1 MTASGSE
8 NTYAQLYPY
17 CVSVGTARMSL
28 GKTVRVIWKRHALPF
43 PFAFSVN
50 HYGLSIEASVV
61 GNFRSYRGDLV
72 PSILLEPR

>member
-1 MTASGSE
+1 MSSYDLEQAAKLSNIRGRMTASGSE

-43 PFAFSVN
+43 PFAFF
-50 HYGLSIEASVV
+50 GKPLRA
-61 GNFRSYRGDLV
+61 FD
-72 PSILLEPR
+72 